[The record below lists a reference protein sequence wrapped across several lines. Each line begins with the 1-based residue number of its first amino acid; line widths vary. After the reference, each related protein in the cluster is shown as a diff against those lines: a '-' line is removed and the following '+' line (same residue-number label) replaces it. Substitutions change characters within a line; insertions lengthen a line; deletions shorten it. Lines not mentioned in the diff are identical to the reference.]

1 LKPRSDPLKIVHL
14 TISEANMSFDFS
26 CVDWSDDSSPFD
38 QCDSSSS
45 SCCDTVSL
53 SSSSSSLTSSKSP
66 KVRFAQEDEIFEIP
80 HVKDFSTEDVQ
91 ATWYRPDEFLEM
103 RSQIQRAAMMM
114 EERGYLSVAE
124 SDTFSIRGLEFQTE
138 EGGLNRSQHKR
149 EATAS
154 VLEAQQRLW
163 NQGRQDSECIA
174 AAYRAVSTRCLGMA
188 LLRGI
193 QDQYDVRDHVQSEHE
208 PCIEADPTSS
218 SPCKPLDLCSR
229 RVAVLEDIKI
239 LSGASGLE
247 LWPASPAAA

>member
-1 LKPRSDPLKIVHL
+1 LKIVHL
-14 TISEANMSFDFS
+14 IISEANMTFDFS

-45 SCCDTVSL
+45 ICGDTLSL
-53 SSSSSSLTSSKSP
+53 SSYSSSLTSSNSP

-80 HVKDFSTEDVQ
+80 HVKDFSKEDVQ

-103 RSQIQRAAMMM
+103 RSQIQRATLMM
-114 EERGYLSVAE
+114 EEHGDLPVVE
-124 SDTFSIRGLEFQTE
+124 SDTFSIRGLEFRTE
-138 EGGLNRSQHKR
+138 EGGLKRSQHKQ
-149 EATAS
+149 EATAA

-163 NQGRQDSECIA
+163 NQGLQDSEYIA
-174 AAYRAVSTRCLGMA
+174 AAYRAVSARCLGMA
-188 LLRGI
+188 LLLGI
-193 QDQYDVRDHVQSEHE
+193 QDQYDVRAHVQSEDE

-218 SPCKPLDLCSR
+218 SPCKPYELDLCSR

-247 LWPASPAAA
+247 LWPANPAAA